1 MMHLSGGENDRYHY
15 MDVSYMNA
23 NVNPLNCSQNISA
36 FHFMKSIPQ
45 LKNAE
50 VKKGMEQG
58 ADGSK
63 LNVRSQKQINAD
75 IIGE

>member
-1 MMHLSGGENDRYHY
+1 MHLSGGENDRYHY

-50 VKKGMEQG
+50 VKKGME
-58 ADGSK
+58 
-63 LNVRSQKQINAD
+63 
-75 IIGE
+75 